1 MPQTEYTLTRR
12 GSITGPIDERTKK
25 PSYHYDRGD
34 VISEAQYKELIARHK
49 DQFELGAKDLNKSK
63 NPKQKAQD
71 QVIADLVERV
81 EALEQVLAEPVA
93 KEAGEE
99 LAPKSPA
106 KNPK

>member
-1 MPQTEYTLTRR
+1 MPKTEYTLTRR
-12 GSITGPIDERTKK
+12 GSITGPIDEKTKK

-34 VISEAQYKELIARHK
+34 VISEEQHKELIARHK

-63 NPKQKAQD
+63 DPKTKAQD
-71 QVIADLVERV
+71 QVIAELIERV